1 MLWDSGLWVHAG
13 LLRNLQLQGQAL
25 TCSSMLASQ
34 YWMELCTPKV
44 RCPKIY
50 SEIEREIYSHCT
62 LKSQKSHS
70 IIVTKWVIW
79 TCHKSL
85 PRLRGPEH
93 TAFIKNL
100 VKRACGLDMYTWLY
114 IYIYWNNL
122 SQCSLYLI
130 SFDIHAPGNQCPFF
144 SMLISVGY
152 FFPLMQ
158 PLETMVK
165 AVPQNR
171 GMCIS
176 HSNNKKQ

>member
-34 YWMELCTPKV
+34 YWMELCTLKV

-70 IIVTKWVIW
+70 ITVTKWVIW

-93 TAFIKNL
+93 TPFKKKPCQMSMWIRY
-100 VKRACGLDMYTWLY
+100 VYMT
-114 IYIYWNNL
+114 IYILEQSVTML
-122 SQCSLYLI
+122 SVLDKFWHSCSRQPVSI
-130 SFDIHAPGNQCPFF
+130 F

-152 FFPLMQ
+152 FFPLRQ
-158 PLETMVK
+158 TLETTVK

>member
-93 TAFIKNL
+93 TPFKKKPCQMSMWIRY
-100 VKRACGLDMYTWLY
+100 VYMT

-144 SMLISVGY
+144 PCSSVWAISS
-152 FFPLMQ
+152 L
-158 PLETMVK
+158 
-165 AVPQNR
+165 
-171 GMCIS
+171 
-176 HSNNKKQ
+176 

>member
-114 IYIYWNNL
+114 IYILEQSVTML
-122 SQCSLYLI
+122 SVLDKFWHSCSRQPVSI
-130 SFDIHAPGNQCPFF
+130 F

-152 FFPLMQ
+152 FFPLRQ
-158 PLETMVK
+158 TLETTVK

>member
-114 IYIYWNNL
+114 IYWNNL